1 MQLMRNDLV
10 TILNERF
17 YCALADIARQCAP
30 RPAVSPTGRDLT
42 HAPGFRGILSNE
54 KQNIMA
60 HLRAAHILAIPFA
73 AMVATSACNT
83 RAFAD
88 DLPPPS
94 EPMLAERGDWAAD
107 FNQAQITCFKGSMS
121 ACDAIWL
128 SKRVL
133 MDTFL
138 YNYGRTCGGR
148 VSLGELRRAGAF
160 RLGGPSLHCTEIFP
174 GHE

>member
-1 MQLMRNDLV
+1 MR
-10 TILNERF
+10 
-17 YCALADIARQCAP
+17 DIMP
-30 RPAVSPTGRDLT
+30 
-42 HAPGFRGILSNE
+42 
-54 KQNIMA
+54 
-60 HLRAAHILAIPFA
+60 HLRAAHMLAIAFA
-73 AMVATSACNT
+73 AMVATSACST
-83 RAFAD
+83 RAFPD

-107 FNQAQITCFKGSMS
+107 FNQAQITCFNGSMT

>member
-1 MQLMRNDLV
+1 M
-10 TILNERF
+10 
-17 YCALADIARQCAP
+17 P
-30 RPAVSPTGRDLT
+30 
-42 HAPGFRGILSNE
+42 
-54 KQNIMA
+54 

-83 RAFAD
+83 WAFAD
-88 DLPPPS
+88 DLPAPS

-107 FNQAQITCFKGSMS
+107 FNQAQITCFNGSMS

-128 SKRVL
+128 NKRVL

-148 VSLGELRRAGAF
+148 VSLDELRSAGAF

>member
-1 MQLMRNDLV
+1 M
-10 TILNERF
+10 
-17 YCALADIARQCAP
+17 ADFFEISRHSIEL
-30 RPAVSPTGRDLT
+30 R
-42 HAPGFRGILSNE
+42 
-54 KQNIMA
+54 NIMP

-94 EPMLAERGDWAAD
+94 EPILAERGDWAAD

-174 GHE
+174 GRE

>member
-1 MQLMRNDLV
+1 M
-10 TILNERF
+10 
-17 YCALADIARQCAP
+17 P
-30 RPAVSPTGRDLT
+30 
-42 HAPGFRGILSNE
+42 
-54 KQNIMA
+54 

-107 FNQAQITCFKGSMS
+107 FNQAQFACFKGSMS
-121 ACDAIWL
+121 TCDAIWL

-133 MDTFL
+133 LDTFL

-148 VSLGELRRAGAF
+148 VSLNETTQRRSLPLRRAIPPLYGNLYRA
-160 RLGGPSLHCTEIFP
+160 RMR
-174 GHE
+174 